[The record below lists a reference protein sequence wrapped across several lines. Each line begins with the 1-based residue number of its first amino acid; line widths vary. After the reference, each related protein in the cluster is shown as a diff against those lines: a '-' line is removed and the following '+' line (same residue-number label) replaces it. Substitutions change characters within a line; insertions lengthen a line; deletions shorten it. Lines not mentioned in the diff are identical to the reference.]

1 MATYPMDAGAKRAF
15 DIARDTAKKYS
26 NKYTGT
32 EHLLYGILKTECYTA
47 KLFVSNGLD
56 PEAML
61 PVFESEE
68 EKVSA
73 LPVDSQKIEEIPFSA
88 YSIAMQFGAPLI
100 SADHLM
106 LAILDYPTCVATE
119 VLYGEFKVNVLALR
133 RNIQLL
139 IRQNGSL
146 TSDTASGE
154 QGKQSLP
161 SQLADLGVDVTQR
174 ARDNKLDPVI
184 GREHEVERI
193 IEILCRKTKNNPVLI
208 GEPGVGKSAIVD
220 GLARAIVDGKVP
232 RQLQNNIVFSLNIGS
247 LMAGT
252 KYRGQ
257 LEEKLKDA
265 IDLIIN
271 SGNIIVFIDELH
283 TLMQAGSKDGEVTP
297 ADILKPY
304 LARGELHTIGAT
316 TTDEYR
322 KYIEAD
328 KAMER
333 RFQPI
338 TVEPPTVE
346 QTIEI
351 LKGLRPNYENYH
363 KVKLSDEAIVAAAKL
378 SDKYISDRFLPD
390 KAIDLIDE
398 AMSCAKVSA
407 STDPED
413 VNGLSEQLAEAKRK
427 MSECAARQEFAQA
440 ESYKQKCAEIE
451 KQIRD
456 RTMQNAAEREKTSMT
471 IYADAIAD
479 IVSRW
484 TKIPVSKLT
493 ETESERLRNME
504 DILHK
509 RVIGQHKA
517 VEAVSKAIRRA
528 RAGLKSDS
536 RPIGSFIFLGPTGV
550 GKTELT
556 KALAEA
562 MFDNENSII
571 RLDMSEFMESHSV
584 SKLIG
589 APPGYVGF
597 DDGGQ
602 LTEKVRRHPYS
613 VVLFDEI
620 EKAHPDVFNALLQIL
635 DDGRLTDSQGRTVS
649 FKNTIIIMTSN
660 VGATDA
666 AAKRE
671 IGFNAVGRSESETR
685 DDAYMKALRST
696 FKPEFLNR
704 IDVICVFDKLTRDDV
719 AKIAEIMLN
728 RVEATLKDR
737 NISLTVTKPALEWII
752 DKGFDNEYGARPL
765 RRVIE
770 QNVEDEIAEAI
781 IEGRVKNDSNVR
793 IELDGDRLKIS

>member
-1 MATYPMDAGAKRAF
+1 MASYPMDAGAKRAF

-32 EHLLYGILKTECYTA
+32 EHLLYGILKSECYTA
-47 KLFVSNGLD
+47 KIFVSNGLNVD
-56 PEAML
+56 DML
-61 PVFESEE
+61 PVFAEEE

-73 LPVDSQKIEEIPFSA
+73 PPVDSQKIEEIPFAA
-88 YSIAMQFGAPLI
+88 YSIAMQYGAPLI

-106 LAILDYPTCVATE
+106 LAVLDYPTCVAME
-119 VLYGEFKVNVLALR
+119 VLYGQFKVNIMALR
-133 RNIQLL
+133 RNIQMLL
-139 IRQNGSL
+139 RQNGSL
-146 TSDTASGE
+146 TSAADNGDTGRP
-154 QGKQSLP
+154 SLP
-161 SQLADLGVDVTQR
+161 SQLADLGVDVTQK

-304 LARGELHTIGAT
+304 LARGELHTVGAT

-398 AMSCAKVSA
+398 AMS
-407 STDPED
+407 
-413 VNGLSEQLAEAKRK
+413 
-427 MSECAARQEFAQA
+427 
-440 ESYKQKCAEIE
+440 
-451 KQIRD
+451 
-456 RTMQNAAEREKTSMT
+456 
-471 IYADAIAD
+471 
-479 IVSRW
+479 
-484 TKIPVSKLT
+484 
-493 ETESERLRNME
+493 
-504 DILHK
+504 
-509 RVIGQHKA
+509 
-517 VEAVSKAIRRA
+517 
-528 RAGLKSDS
+528 
-536 RPIGSFIFLGPTGV
+536 
-550 GKTELT
+550 
-556 KALAEA
+556 
-562 MFDNENSII
+562 
-571 RLDMSEFMESHSV
+571 
-584 SKLIG
+584 
-589 APPGYVGF
+589 
-597 DDGGQ
+597 
-602 LTEKVRRHPYS
+602 
-613 VVLFDEI
+613 
-620 EKAHPDVFNALLQIL
+620 
-635 DDGRLTDSQGRTVS
+635 
-649 FKNTIIIMTSN
+649 
-660 VGATDA
+660 
-666 AAKRE
+666 
-671 IGFNAVGRSESETR
+671 
-685 DDAYMKALRST
+685 
-696 FKPEFLNR
+696 
-704 IDVICVFDKLTRDDV
+704 
-719 AKIAEIMLN
+719 
-728 RVEATLKDR
+728 
-737 NISLTVTKPALEWII
+737 
-752 DKGFDNEYGARPL
+752 
-765 RRVIE
+765 
-770 QNVEDEIAEAI
+770 
-781 IEGRVKNDSNVR
+781 
-793 IELDGDRLKIS
+793 